1 MFLFGQI
8 HSSLIGDQL
17 YSDTPPPLLRVFSDV
32 GFILLQ
38 NNEIHYGLLLSE
50 YNTNVV
56 TKEIAY

>member
-17 YSDTPPPLLRVFSDV
+17 YSDTPPLLRVFSDV